1 VFGGGY
7 VEEEP
12 IIYDQDLPKVA
23 FGTNA
28 DWKTEAGMA
37 RPNNGITTQNPYKEK

>member
-7 VEEEP
+7 VEEAP
-12 IIYDQDLPKVA
+12 IIYDHDLPKVA

-37 RPNNGITTQNPYKEK
+37 RPNNGVSTQDPYKEK